1 MSKKSQIRAQ
11 HDEAEAITSEQFH
24 DMFSGQEK
32 HESSVVKKLVNVKVK
47 DCKSSASWLGLWG
60 YILSLVPILTWLPR
74 SVILHLFISSAD
86 VKIYS
91 QC

>member
-32 HESSVVKKLVNVKVK
+32 HQSSVVKKLVNVKVR

-74 SVILHLFISSAD
+74 
-86 VKIYS
+86 
-91 QC
+91 